1 MAENNEESD
10 EELENELDRESSSKP
25 PIQDPETASAGIPAV
40 TKSEELSESELSEVD
55 DSEPISSKIV
65 PAPNDGIREGD
76 GDSDMSDV
84 IDDSPKP
91 KKPRKRKSRPDEA
104 KPKLPK
110 KAKEP
115 KKGKE
120 QETDPD
126 TMEIKRLQGWLVK
139 CGIRKMWFRELAPY
153 TTPKAKIRRLKEM
166 LADAGMTGR
175 YSIEKANEIREAREL
190 QADLQE
196 VQARE
201 KQWGMGGSEGE
212 AGEEEVEAK
221 RPKRRL
227 ARGLQN
233 LDFLNDDDGEETD

>member
-1 MAENNEESD
+1 MAKKNA
-10 EELENELDRESSSKP
+10 ELEEEPEHDSRSKSP
-25 PIQDPETASAGIPAV
+25 VQDSRTASTGTPAE
-40 TKSEELSESELSEVD
+40 TKIEEPSESELSEVTD
-55 DSEPISSKIV
+55 PETISSKV
-65 PAPNDGIREGD
+65 APTPANDIREGHQE
-76 GDSDMSDV
+76 SDMSDV

-91 KKPRKRKSRPDEA
+91 KKPRKRKSGPHEA
-104 KPKLPK
+104 KPKPPK

-120 QETDPD
+120 QETDPEV
-126 TMEIKRLQGWLVK
+126 MEIKRLQGWLVK

-153 TTPKAKIRRLKEM
+153 DTQKAKIRRLKEM

-190 QADLQE
+190 QADLRE

-201 KQWGMGGSEGE
+201 KQWGMGGSESE
-212 AGEEEVEAK
+212 VVEEEVEPK